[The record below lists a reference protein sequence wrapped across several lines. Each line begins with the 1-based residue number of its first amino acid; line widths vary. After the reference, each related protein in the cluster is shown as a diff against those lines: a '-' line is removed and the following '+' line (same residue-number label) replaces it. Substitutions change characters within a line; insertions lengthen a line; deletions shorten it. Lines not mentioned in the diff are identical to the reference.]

1 MQEIQLPFSAWYG
14 DYKMPI
20 RFPPN
25 WEIYVCEPKWEPE
38 INKKRIS
45 ESFEF
50 PYGSEPLRELARGRK
65 NALIIVDCIARPT
78 PASKILPF
86 VVKELEGAGI
96 KKSEIRVIIGT
107 GAHRPLTAID
117 LKKKLGAKLAREI
130 YVGNHN
136 PFYNL
141 TYLTETS
148 RGTPIYI
155 NADVLKT
162 ELKVAVGCIIP
173 HPMMGFGGGAKLIL
187 PGVAGIE
194 TIEYNHHQLSG
205 GKLGVVE
212 GNTLRL
218 DAEEVA
224 EKVGLDFI
232 VNVTINAER
241 KITRVFTG
249 HFVKAHRV
257 GVEYGQGIYKTK
269 LPDSF
274 DILLANAYPLDV
286 YLLQTGKALWAA
298 ERVKEDGT
306 IILNAACNEGFGIHY
321 LVEKLK
327 STGDIRMC
335 ERHINRKMIIHSPN
349 VGVRELTE
357 ISSIW
362 HTKNIE
368 ALESWDS
375 IFERVRTGYTK
386 KVRVAVL
393 PCGSIQY

>member
-1 MQEIQLPFSAWYG
+1 MRDIHLPFSSWYG
-14 DYKMPI
+14 DYKTLI
-20 RFPPN
+20 RFPRN
-25 WEIYVCEPKWEPE
+25 WEIDVCGPKWEPE
-38 INKKRIS
+38 IDLKGIS

-50 PYGSEPLRELARGRK
+50 PYGSERLRELAKGKR
-65 NALIIVDCIARPT
+65 NAVVIVDCIARPT

-86 VVKELEGAGI
+86 VVRELEKGGI
-96 KKSEIRVIIGT
+96 KKSHIKIIIGT

-130 YVGNHN
+130 HVSNHN

-141 TYLTETS
+141 TYLTDTS

-155 NADVLKT
+155 NTDVLKA

-194 TIEYNHHQLSG
+194 TMEYNHHKLSG
-205 GKLGVVE
+205 AKLGVVE

-232 VNVTINAER
+232 VNVTVNAER

-257 GVEYGQGIYKTK
+257 GVEYGQGVYKTE

-286 YLLQTGKALWAA
+286 YLLQSGKALWAA
-298 ERVKEDGT
+298 ERVEEDGT

-321 LVEKLK
+321 LVEKLR
-327 STGDIRMC
+327 SAGDIRMC
-335 ERHINRKMIIHSPN
+335 ERHINRKMIIHSPS

-368 ALESWDS
+368 ALESWNS
-375 IFERVRTGYTK
+375 IFKRIRTGYTK

>member
-1 MQEIQLPFSAWYG
+1 MRDIHLTFSAWYG
-14 DYKMPI
+14 DYKIPI
-20 RFPPN
+20 RFPRN
-25 WEIYVCEPKWEPE
+25 WETDVCAPKWEPE
-38 INKKRIS
+38 IDQKRIS

-50 PYGSEPLRELARGRK
+50 PYGSERLQELAKGRR
-65 NALIIVDCIARPT
+65 NAVVIVDCIARPT

-86 VVKELEGAGI
+86 VVKELEKGGI
-96 KKSEIRVIIGT
+96 KKSHIKIIIGT

-130 YVGNHN
+130 HVGNHN

-141 TYLTETS
+141 TYLTKTS
-148 RGTPIYI
+148 RGTPIHI
-155 NADVLKT
+155 NTDVLKA

-194 TIEYNHHQLSG
+194 TMEYNHHQLSG
-205 GKLGVVE
+205 AKLGVVE

-232 VNVTINAER
+232 VNVTVNAER
-241 KITRVFTG
+241 KMTRVFTG

-257 GVEYGQGIYKTK
+257 GVEYCQGIYKTE

-298 ERVKEDGT
+298 ERVEENGT

-321 LVEKLK
+321 MVEKLR

-335 ERHINRKMIIHSPN
+335 ERHINRKMIIRSPN

-368 ALESWDS
+368 ALESWNS
-375 IFERVRTGYTK
+375 VFKRIRTGYTK